1 MGHFSN
7 DNSFEGNFRIGR
19 FCHGDERCYLH
30 LMEVLIFVTQ
40 PCSLIR
46 ASAKS
51 SFLLLSHKSRCPFLS
66 IKTSSFDFAA
76 CQWSLVELF
85 SDFEAAFLIEIKF
98 VFSKS
103 NLDSKERL

>member
-1 MGHFSN
+1 
-7 DNSFEGNFRIGR
+7 
-19 FCHGDERCYLH
+19 
-30 LMEVLIFVTQ
+30 MEVLIFVTQ

-103 NLDSKERL
+103 NLDSKEKL